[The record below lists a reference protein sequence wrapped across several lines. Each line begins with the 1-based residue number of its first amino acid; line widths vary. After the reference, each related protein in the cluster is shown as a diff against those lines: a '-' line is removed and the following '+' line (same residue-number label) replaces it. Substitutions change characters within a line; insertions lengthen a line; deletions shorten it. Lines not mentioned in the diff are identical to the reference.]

1 MSKRLALLVITMTLL
16 LSILVETMHFGIAQA
31 STNVGGIIS
40 SNTTWTKA
48 SSPYNLLG
56 PTLVSSGVTLTIEAG
71 ATVNLNT
78 YYLQVDGTLNAIGT
92 STDTVY
98 INSSAVNA
106 GRIEFTAS
114 STSWNEQ
121 SGSGCII
128 ENAVIDQTVI
138 STKNCSVKISGNTF
152 NDNADMMH
160 ENVAITTNG
169 GSSIISNNNFN
180 GGLDISDSSTI
191 FNNIITG
198 GIGIY
203 GGSPVVTKNTIS
215 GGSSYF
221 YIGRDW
227 DRDYYTIAIEHQCS
241 PTLTNNTID
250 GSIAF
255 NMNGNGYAYNVFNAL
270 ISSNTIN
277 GGIAIGDGSGT
288 VVIANNVIS
297 GSGISA
303 NSAVSTTISN
313 NLIINADIGLQIG
326 DATVQNN
333 TIANN
338 QVAISLN
345 SAVSPTIVW
354 NNIENSSQY
363 NIKLASTSNNINA
376 SNNWWGTADTQA
388 INQTIYDFKY
398 DFNLGTVNFVPFL
411 TEPNPEAMPALNAP
425 MPTPKPEQTPTP
437 TPEQTPSTSPT
448 PAPEQTP
455 TSTPT
460 QEPSQPIQLEAIL
473 GAAIVVAVICAGAV
487 LLIYLIKRK

>member
-1 MSKRLALLVITMTLL
+1 VKMTS
-16 LSILVETMHFGIAQA
+16 LSRAFLTAIIISVLILVSIAHFGTVHA
-31 STNVGGIIS
+31 STNVGGIIGS
-40 SNTTWTKA
+40 DTTWTQA
-48 SSPYNLLG
+48 NSPYNLLG
-56 PTLVSSGVTLTIEAG
+56 PTLVSSGVTLTIDAG

-78 YYLQVDGTLNAIGT
+78 YYLRVNGTLNAIGT
-92 STDTVY
+92 STNPVN
-98 INSSAVNA
+98 INSTAVNA
-106 GRIEFTAS
+106 GRIEFAAS

-128 ENAVIDQTVI
+128 ENAVINQTVI
-138 STKNCSVKISGNTF
+138 STTDCSVKISGNTF
-152 NDNADMMH
+152 NDAADMMH
-160 ENVAITTNG
+160 DNVAVTTNG
-169 GSSIISNNNFN
+169 GSSSIIANNYFN
-180 GGLDISDSSTI
+180 GCGLDISDSSTI
-191 FNNIITG
+191 SNNVITG

-203 GGSPVVTKNTIS
+203 GGSPAVSKNTIS

-255 NMNGNGYAYNVFNAL
+255 NMNGNGYAFNVFNAL
-270 ISSNTIN
+270 ITGNTIN
-277 GGIAIGDGSGT
+277 GGIGIGDGSGT

-303 NSAVSTTISN
+303 NSVVSTTISN
-313 NLIINADIGLQIG
+313 NLIINANIGLQIR

-338 QVAISLN
+338 QIAISLN
-345 SAVSPTIVW
+345 SAVSPTIIW

-363 NIKLASTSNNINA
+363 NIKLSNTPNNINA
-376 SNNWWGTADTQA
+376 SNNWWGTTDTQA

-411 TEPNPEAMPALNAP
+411 TEPNPEA
-425 MPTPKPEQTPTP
+425 
-437 TPEQTPSTSPT
+437 
-448 PAPEQTP
+448 TP
-455 TSTPT
+455 TSTSAPGISEFQSGT
-460 QEPSQPIQLEAIL
+460 ILPLLTIIMIGTSLLVYFKKRNDTRIDKHSSAIEQSS
-473 GAAIVVAVICAGAV
+473 ARIH
-487 LLIYLIKRK
+487 